1 MIKIE
6 VKVVFEDCI
15 CFILVLMI
23 SGFKVLSSY
32 VLLIKFCQSLN

>member
-15 CFILVLMI
+15 CFILVLCAAYQI
-23 SGFKVLSSY
+23 LPIPELSSFY
-32 VLLIKFCQSLN
+32 M